1 MKWQEKRVVN
11 EVKSKIQNT
20 LKHLEKVGWE

>member
-11 EVKSKIQNT
+11 EVKSKIKNT